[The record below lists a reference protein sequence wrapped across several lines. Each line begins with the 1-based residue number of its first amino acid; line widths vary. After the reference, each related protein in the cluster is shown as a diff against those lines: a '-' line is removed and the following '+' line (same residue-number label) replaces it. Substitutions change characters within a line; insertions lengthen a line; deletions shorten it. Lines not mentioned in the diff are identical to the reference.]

1 MAFLDEI
8 YVTILSKVP
17 LWFLNGNYFGDLCNK
32 ILAVFFFLSL
42 GLKVNLAY
50 ADY

>member
-8 YVTILSKVP
+8 YVTILPKVQ
-17 LWFLNGNYFGDLCNK
+17 LWFLNGNYFRELCNK
-32 ILAVFFFLSL
+32 ILALFFLSL
-42 GLKVNLAY
+42 GLKVNLVY